1 MKAFFFL
8 AALAL
13 IATASAAY
21 TDAQQAMYDGTRL
34 SWKMA
39 VAYTNQDTNTCNAL
53 VDECNAWVYQNFGQ
67 DQALLMQK
75 LTGPV
80 DLSKPYLSANNTTG
94 GGVVHAIDGS
104 NKAQGAKYT
113 TNDMNLLPD
122 PGNISQI
129 KNEGGAWLG
138 GV

>member
-8 AALAL
+8 VCLAL
-13 IATASAAY
+13 ITTAAAY
-21 TDAQQAMYDGTRL
+21 TLEQQAMYDGTQL

-39 VAYTNQDTNTCNAL
+39 TAYAAQDVPTYNGL
-53 VDECNAWVYQNFGQ
+53 VDQWNAWVQANFGE
-67 DQALLMQK
+67 DANMLMQK

-80 DLSKPYLSANNTTG
+80 DLSKPYLLGNNTTKG
-94 GGVVHAIDGS
+94 GIVHAIDGMNNMS
-104 NKAQGAKYT
+104 GAKYT

-122 PGNISQI
+122 PGNISQV
-129 KNEGGAWLG
+129 KNEGGQWLG